1 LGEQNDNANDN
12 ANENPNENPSE
23 VTAAEGAGA
32 ADAAEPTPEPT
43 SGPTARPAAGD
54 GAAAAAGGPPQ
65 IRNTPPPPPPKRKS
79 EARAY
84 YRTLP
89 KASVNPRRVR
99 GGIKLKAKEGQTPES
114 WITQRL
120 NRVIESAATGEPARE
135 GLEYARAGQAKRF
148 DLAGSKVEAVIQG
161 RMPKAYITEI
171 ELEPFTASARDKI
184 VKMMSDQ
191 ALYAAKLLAGEV
203 PANIEDLFA
212 PMNLK
217 LFPTE
222 PAEIRITCTCED
234 WKPETPWCKH
244 AVCAGALLGELLAKD
259 QFAIFDLRGI
269 GREELLERLRDQ
281 RALAGQGPGA
291 TVVYQAHVP
300 GVSDIKPVSLDDSI
314 EGFWEAGEGLN
325 QLETP
330 ITPPETSHL
339 LLRRL
344 GPSPFTQGRFP
355 LMGLLATCYSL
366 ISDQATQDPADLDDD
381 LDEGPDDD
389 DSDD

>member
-1 LGEQNDNANDN
+1 
-12 ANENPNENPSE
+12 
-23 VTAAEGAGA
+23 
-32 ADAAEPTPEPT
+32 
-43 SGPTARPAAGD
+43 
-54 GAAAAAGGPPQ
+54 
-65 IRNTPPPPPPKRKS
+65 
-79 EARAY
+79 
-84 YRTLP
+84 
-89 KASVNPRRVR
+89 
-99 GGIKLKAKEGQTPES
+99 
-114 WITQRL
+114 
-120 NRVIESAATGEPARE
+120 
-135 GLEYARAGQAKRF
+135 
-148 DLAGSKVEAVIQG
+148 
-161 RMPKAYITEI
+161 
-171 ELEPFTASARDKI
+171 
-184 VKMMSDQ
+184 
-191 ALYAAKLLAGEV
+191 
-203 PANIEDLFA
+203 
-212 PMNLK
+212 
-217 LFPTE
+217 
-222 PAEIRITCTCED
+222 
-234 WKPETPWCKH
+234 
-244 AVCAGALLGELLAKD
+244 VCAGALLGELLAKD

>member
-1 LGEQNDNANDN
+1 LVEQNDNTIGDAD
-12 ANENPNENPSE
+12 
-23 VTAAEGAGA
+23 TAGSADTTGGAGGGSGGGTG
-32 ADAAEPTPEPT
+32 DAGT
-43 SGPTARPAAGD
+43 SGSGN
-54 GAAAAAGGPPQ
+54 AGGTDSNTPQ
-65 IRNTPPPPPPKRKS
+65 IRNTPPPPPPKRKT

-99 GGIKLKAKEGQTPES
+99 GGIKLKTKDGQTPES
-114 WITQRL
+114 WITQRI
-120 NRVIESAATGEPARE
+120 NRVIEAAATGEPARE

-148 DLAGSKVEAVIQG
+148 DLVAGKVNAIIQG
-161 RMPKAYITEI
+161 RMPKAYLTDI
-171 ELEPFTASARDKI
+171 ELEPFTPAARDKI

-222 PAEIRITCTCED
+222 PGEIRVSCTCAD
-234 WKPETPWCKH
+234 WTPDKPWCKH
-244 AVCAGALLGELLAKD
+244 AVCAGALLGELLATD
-259 QFAIFDLRGI
+259 QFAVFDLRGI

-281 RALAGQGPGA
+281 RALAGKGPGA
-291 TVVYQAHVP
+291 TIVYQAHVP
-300 GVSDIKPVSLDDSI
+300 GVSDTKPVPLDDSI
-314 EGFWEAGEGLN
+314 ETFWEAGDGLN
-325 QLETP
+325 QLQTP
-330 ITPPETSHL
+330 LTPPETGHV

-366 ISDQATQDPADLDDD
+366 ISERATAEPADPPALGEGSADDESED
-381 LDEGPDDD
+381 
-389 DSDD
+389 